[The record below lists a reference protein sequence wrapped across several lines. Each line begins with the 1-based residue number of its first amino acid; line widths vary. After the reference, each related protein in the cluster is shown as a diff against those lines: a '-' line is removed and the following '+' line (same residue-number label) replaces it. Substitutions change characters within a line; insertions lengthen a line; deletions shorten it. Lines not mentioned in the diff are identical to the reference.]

1 MGTMLKARR
10 VSLWMGLALAVVIG
24 VPLGLPTASA
34 TSTCTF
40 TTSEATMT
48 LDADCTTDATI
59 FVPDGVTLDGA
70 GHTITAVDP
79 PSPGHFLAAVVQNAG
94 ATAFVT
100 QLTVTTSALADVCD
114 EGVDRLRGILFDT
127 ASGSITN
134 NMVVNVN
141 QGASGCQEG
150 NGIEV
155 RNAPFDGTHSATVT
169 VIITGNTVTNY
180 QKNGITANGDVK
192 ATIQGNVVI
201 GAGPV
206 NYIAQNGVQ
215 FGFGATGT
223 ASGNTIEKNYYTVA
237 GTTACGLLF
246 FGATGVSTS
255 KNAFSGNQMH
265 VCNFGQRGGGKPSL

>member
-1 MGTMLKARR
+1 MGTMLKAKR
-10 VSLWMGLALAVVIG
+10 VSLWMGLVLAVVIA

-34 TSTCTF
+34 TTTCTF
-40 TTSEATMT
+40 TTSGTTMT
-48 LDADCTTDATI
+48 LNGDCMTDATI
-59 FVPDGVTLDGA
+59 FVPDGFTLDGA

-79 PSPGHFLAAVVQNAG
+79 PGGHFLGAVVQNAG
-94 ATAFVT
+94 TTAFVT
-100 QLTVTTSALADVCD
+100 NLKVTTSALADVCD
-114 EGVDRLRGILFDT
+114 SGGDRLRGILFDG

-155 RNAPFDGTHSATVT
+155 RKAPFDGTHPATAT

-206 NYIAQNGVQ
+206 NFIAQNGVQ
-215 FGFGATGT
+215 FGFGGTGT
-223 ASGNTIEKNYYTVA
+223 ASGNTIENNNYTVA
-237 GTTACGLLF
+237 GTIACGLLF
-246 FGATGVSTS
+246 FEATGVRTS
-255 KNAFSGNQMH
+255 KNVFLGNQMN